1 MTDLTEI
8 ERLKFHLE
16 EQEQRIDA
24 LQVTLS
30 WVLAQLQDQGIA
42 DSQWFLSRQANELEK
57 PENKLLVE
65 EFDAL
70 AKNVAFLSE
79 RLRSSQEK

>member
-42 DSQWFLSRQANELEK
+42 DSQRFLSRQANELEK
-57 PENKLLVE
+57 SGNEPLVE
-65 EFDAL
+65 ELDEL
-70 AKNVAFLSE
+70 AKHVAYLSDQ
-79 RLRSSQEK
+79 LRN